1 MIISC
6 QRYTAGH
13 GIVVYRDIDTWQ
25 REAKVRIWP
34 VNQDEPDPAFDPP
47 AGHDLFVRLRQLDWV
62 GGYDETGQM
71 TVRHLTESGSACDW
85 LILDSP
91 AIAHLTR
98 MDDESLRRVIDE
110 IHFAMQ
116 QTLTG
121 SLAVASFRE
130 ALTRIDTPDVRVA
143 ACWAALRLSLA

>member
-1 MIISC
+1 
-6 QRYTAGH
+6 
-13 GIVVYRDIDTWQ
+13 
-25 REAKVRIWP
+25 
-34 VNQDEPDPAFDPP
+34 
-47 AGHDLFVRLRQLDWV
+47 
-62 GGYDETGQM
+62 
-71 TVRHLTESGSACDW
+71 
-85 LILDSP
+85 
-91 AIAHLTR
+91 